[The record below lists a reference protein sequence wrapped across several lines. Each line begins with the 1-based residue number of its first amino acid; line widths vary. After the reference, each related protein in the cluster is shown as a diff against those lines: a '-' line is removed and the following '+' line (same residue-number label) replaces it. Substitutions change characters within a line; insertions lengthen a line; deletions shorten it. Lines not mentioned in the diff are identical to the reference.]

1 MAIRVAG
8 CVEDLA
14 EEHNDGLLR
23 RHDRGVGELDAH
35 LALDAPRR
43 GRLPPRR
50 QQSLFE
56 RPQRTLQ
63 ATMVASSTSK
73 WARASK
79 TDDGGFQPG
88 RLNMFSPYAAA
99 LSRTSK
105 T

>member
-1 MAIRVAG
+1 MQRAHAVPATATTRSFGSRQPSHIEAPAV
-8 CVEDLA
+8 LA
-14 EEHNDGLLR
+14 AVNKL
-23 RHDRGVGELDAH
+23 
-35 LALDAPRR
+35 
-43 GRLPPRR
+43 
-50 QQSLFE
+50 LFE

-99 LSRTSK
+99 LSRASK